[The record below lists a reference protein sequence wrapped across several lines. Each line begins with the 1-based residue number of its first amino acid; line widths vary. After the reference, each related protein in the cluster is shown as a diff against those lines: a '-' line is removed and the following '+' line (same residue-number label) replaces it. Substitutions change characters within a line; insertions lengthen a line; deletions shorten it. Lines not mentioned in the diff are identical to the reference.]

1 MFIYGLY
8 AIESHKYDKDING
21 DFKMDNIL
29 QRHRSLSIGGEYK
42 HPSDHQKFKFQNIDT
57 IYEKNLKKFEN
68 LVQNVKQD
76 LDEEKHLK
84 LSEHILNKNQDNR
97 RSSLSFDSSINE
109 NQTKPN
115 AQSSLQTNCQ
125 SNISKRKQFN
135 QRQYS
140 FDFGVD
146 GCEKVLPRVKR
157 NSLQQSTIFE
167 DESENESRDNVQEFD
182 SKSTKKWLS
191 KIIYSFKKGHT
202 DF

>member
-21 DFKMDNIL
+21 DFKMDNPL
-29 QRHRSLSIGGEYK
+29 QRHRSLSIGTEYK
-42 HPSDHQKFKFQNIDT
+42 LLSDNHKPKFQNIDK

-68 LVQNVKQD
+68 LVHNVKQD

-84 LSEHILNKNQDNR
+84 LSEHILNTNQDNR
-97 RSSLSFDSSINE
+97 RCSLSFDSSLNG
-109 NQTKPN
+109 NKLKPMT
-115 AQSSLQTNCQ
+115 QSFVDTNYQ

-135 QRQYS
+135 KRQFS

-146 GCEKVLPRVKR
+146 NSEKILPRVKR
-157 NSLQQSTIFE
+157 NSLQKSTIFE
-167 DESENESRDNVQEFD
+167 DETENESEDKSQEFD
-182 SKSTKKWLS
+182 SKSTKKWLG
-191 KIIYSFKKGHT
+191 KIIDSFKKSHQ